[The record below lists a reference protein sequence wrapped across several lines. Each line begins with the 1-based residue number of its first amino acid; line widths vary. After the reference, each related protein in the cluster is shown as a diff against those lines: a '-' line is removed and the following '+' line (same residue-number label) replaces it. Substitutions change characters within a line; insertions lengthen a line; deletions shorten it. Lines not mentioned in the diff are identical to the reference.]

1 MRITIVGAGA
11 MGGFVG
17 TRLAGTGEHAV
28 SAFARGATGEAL
40 RSHGWRARSGG
51 VAMQAPC
58 AMATDDAHALGPQD
72 LVIVALKAQHLPEVA
87 PRLTPLLAAHTRV
100 LSLMNGVPWWF
111 THGLATAGDAPL
123 ASVDPDGGI
132 ARALPPEATLGGVL
146 HMAGSTAEPGVAEH
160 RFGMGIILGEAT
172 RRALTA
178 PGAKAT
184 EVMRALT
191 AAGFDVTLSPDIRRD
206 VWYKLWGNMTINPIS
221 VLTGSLSDALLTDP
235 PVRDFITACMH
246 EAAAIGERLGCP
258 VDQTPEDRHQ
268 VTLRLGAFKSSMLQ
282 DAEAGRTLELD
293 ALVGAPRE
301 LGGRV
306 GVPTPNL
313 DALFALTRLHARE
326 RGLYPR

>member
-51 VAMQAPC
+51 TALQAPC
-58 AMATDDAHALGPQD
+58 AMATDDAQALGPQD

-87 PRLTPLLAAHTRV
+87 PRLTPLLAPHTRV

-111 THGLATAGDAPL
+111 THGLAAAGDTPL

-178 PGAKAT
+178 PGAKARGHA
-184 EVMRALT
+184 RADRGRLRRH
-191 AAGFDVTLSPDIRRD
+191 TLPRHPPRRLVQAVGEHDDQPD
-206 VWYKLWGNMTINPIS
+206 
-221 VLTGSLSDALLTDP
+221 
-235 PVRDFITACMH
+235 
-246 EAAAIGERLGCP
+246 
-258 VDQTPEDRHQ
+258 
-268 VTLRLGAFKSSMLQ
+268 LGAHRI
-282 DAEAGRTLELD
+282 AERCAAHRSAG
-293 ALVGAPRE
+293 A
-301 LGGRV
+301 
-306 GVPTPNL
+306 
-313 DALFALTRLHARE
+313 
-326 RGLYPR
+326 